1 MDDLISRRAAIDA
14 VRQFYDEFSDN
25 EKSIEEIIAE
35 LPTAQRKTG
44 KWIATHERG
53 LFSHPDSITYVCSEC
68 GNKIYTI
75 YGVPKTTKFCWEC
88 GAKMEGDP
96 DE

>member
-35 LPTAQRKTG
+35 LPSAQRKG
-44 KWIATHERG
+44 KWIFGVDEETGERD
-53 LFSHPDSITYVCSEC
+53 LKAWTCSLC
-68 GNKIYTI
+68 GGKYPWQPNYC
-75 YGVPKTTKFCWEC
+75 PNC
-88 GAKMEGDP
+88 GADMKGEE
-96 DE
+96 DENNNQI